1 MLFCSTPRS
10 RSDAGRRAVWTAVAA
25 LCLSVILLSEHP
37 VSAGAPSYAVIVSPD
52 VGLVDLSVD
61 ELRRILTFKRTL
73 WKTGQTINLLLP
85 GAPLPARTFLLQR
98 MYRMSD
104 DELRRFILERLFQAE
119 IDFAPKVVTS
129 EHDAIAFVASGRSQI
144 AIVSS
149 DVHDLSKVKV
159 LRVDG
164 RLPGEAGYPLQ

>member
-1 MLFCSTPRS
+1 MQRP
-10 RSDAGRRAVWTAVAA
+10 AWTVIAA
-25 LCLSVILLSEHP
+25 LCLSGVLMSNSP
-37 VSAGAPSYAVIVSPD
+37 VSARTESYAVIVSRD

-73 WKTGQTINLLLP
+73 WKTGQSINLLLP
-85 GAPLPARTFLLQR
+85 GAPLPARSFLLRR
-98 MYRMSD
+98 MYRMND

-129 EHDAIAFVASGRSQI
+129 ERDAVAFVASGRSLI

-149 DVHDLSKVKV
+149 EVQDLSKVRV
-159 LRVDG
+159 LRVAG

>member
-1 MLFCSTPRS
+1 MLFCSTPHS
-10 RSDAGRRAVWTAVAA
+10 GSDARRRAVGAVLAA
-25 LCLSVILLSEHP
+25 LCLFGTLLSDRT
-37 VSAGAPSYAVIVSPD
+37 VSAGTASYAVIVSSD
-52 VGLVDLSVD
+52 VGLVDLSVE
-61 ELRRILTFKRTL
+61 ELRRILTFKRTF
-73 WKTGQTINLLLP
+73 WKTGQAISLLLP

-129 EHDAIAFVASGRSQI
+129 ERDAIAFVASGRSQI

-149 DVHDLSKVKV
+149 DVQDLSKVKV
-159 LRVDG
+159 LRIAG